1 MFKSLDSAILWQ
13 MGLQF
18 TGFTTVTIQRRIYVL
33 YGAFGILFSQ
43 IIDAMLH
50 LHGQIVL
57 SSKLLRSVTSTEVGH
72 IKYASS
78 RWSLNFQYHQRFA
91 KLAKRGR
98 ALSHC
103 LSLSLATMMNPNP
116 LKMMMRDRR
125 CSQFID
131 SGAAIL
137 PTRRCVEFVSIAKW
151 PGQSL
156 YIHVWEITTFNVD
169 VSDSVV
175 RGTLS
180 LC

>member
-1 MFKSLDSAILWQ
+1 

-18 TGFTTVTIQRRIYVL
+18 TGFTTVTIQHHIYVL

-103 LSLSLATMMNPNP
+103 LSLSLVTMINPNP

-125 CSQFID
+125 CFSVHRLWCRNTANTALCRVCFYCQVTW
-131 SGAAIL
+131 AI
-137 PTRRCVEFVSIAKW
+137 SIHTHVRDYYIQCGRQRQCCARD
-151 PGQSL
+151 PFSL
-156 YIHVWEITTFNVD
+156 LRE
-169 VSDSVV
+169 
-175 RGTLS
+175 
-180 LC
+180 